1 MASGCHC
8 WHGTAR
14 VTPMS
19 SVCKARTPGKSKQ
32 RQVEAYI
39 FTSLFRSFQAFHA
52 VPINAR
58 AVPNFSARLREN
70 SNPSLMPQLYSEQE

>member
-39 FTSLFRSFQAFHA
+39 CIYISFQ
-52 VPINAR
+52 I
-58 AVPNFSARLREN
+58 FSGVSRS
-70 SNPSLMPQLYSEQE
+70 SNQCPRIPQLQRTIARKFKSFIDATVV